1 MLSFVDT
8 RILLL
13 LAVTS
18 YLASCQRKFDYL
30 LFFLPPFSDMDFIFS
45 PLLEDLALGFCLGLT
60 SINLKKAQS
69 VNKKKK
75 KN

>member
-18 YLASCQRKFDYL
+18 YLASCQCKFDYL
-30 LFFLPPFSDMDFIFS
+30 LFFFSVMDLFFFAVQ
-45 PLLEDLALGFCLGLT
+45 LLQDLCAWFFWGNLREGQPED
-60 SINLKKAQS
+60 IK
-69 VNKKKK
+69 VD
-75 KN
+75 